1 MTIKTSIVIPA
12 YKEKKLKII
21 IPLIL
26 KNLSW
31 RDFIFE
37 IIIVDNDS
45 KDVTI
50 KIFNKLKKDIGI
62 IDRLLKKIKL
72 EV

>member
-45 KDVTI
+45 KDGTI